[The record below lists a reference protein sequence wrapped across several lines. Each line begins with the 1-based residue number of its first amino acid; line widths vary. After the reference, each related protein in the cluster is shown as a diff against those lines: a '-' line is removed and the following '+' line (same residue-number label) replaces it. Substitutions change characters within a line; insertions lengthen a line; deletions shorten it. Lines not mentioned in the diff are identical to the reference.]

1 MYAQDSQ
8 TRVLLSHVLDDAD
21 VRELARKHLEQ
32 RRLTQRNREVGTRV
46 EGLIREVLEAEQI
59 SVQRTGIG
67 SDYEV
72 EYDFIENGQEQGLVV
87 GKYLLEVKATST
99 DNIRMTLSQGS
110 FAASPPSEY
119 VGYILCVCPLT
130 SDMVTE
136 SDIKNQARFMFDI
149 GSAVKQALNNANNLQ
164 SMENTLQGTGGQ
176 GVHLEIGQSPK
187 RLRVSREAWIQGLDF
202 DGAVNQLKNQASLP

>member
-1 MYAQDSQ
+1 M
-8 TRVLLSHVLDDAD
+8 VNLSEPK
-21 VRELARKHLEQ
+21 RG
-32 RRLTQRNREVGTRV
+32 N
-46 EGLIREVLEAEQI
+46 
-59 SVQRTGIG
+59 G

-99 DNIRMTLSQGS
+99 DDVRMTVCQGS
-110 FAASPPSEY
+110 FASSPPSEY

-130 SDMVTE
+130 SDVVTE

-164 SMENTLQGTGGQ
+164 STENTLQGTGGQ
-176 GVHLEIGQSPK
+176 GVY
-187 RLRVSREAWIQGLDF
+187 R
-202 DGAVNQLKNQASLP
+202 